1 MSEWILERMDPEL
14 IRLGMSEWILERMD
28 PELIRLGMSEWIMER
43 FHSQLVRFDVL
54 LSQICHIDE
63 DNWSYWMYLCH
74 IDEDNWSYLV
84 IFGQIGNVRFKVWKF
99 WR

>member
-63 DNWSYWMYLCH
+63 DNWSY
-74 IDEDNWSYLV
+74 LV